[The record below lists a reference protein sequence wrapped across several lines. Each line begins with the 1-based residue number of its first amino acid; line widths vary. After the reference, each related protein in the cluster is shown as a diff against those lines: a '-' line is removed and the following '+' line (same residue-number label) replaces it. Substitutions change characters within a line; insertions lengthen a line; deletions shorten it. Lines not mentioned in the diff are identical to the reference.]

1 MLEKQYLTPAEE
13 TVTVEYHG
21 EIQKRKDSPVMT
33 KVYTIKINE
42 NDIQSKYQDRDMVGI
57 YVNGNIAK
65 MIEAQPWKKY
75 ILEVME

>member
-1 MLEKQYLTPAEE
+1 
-13 TVTVEYHG
+13 
-21 EIQKRKDSPVMT
+21 MT